1 MLTLVHDVT
10 CLEKCLVCSVMCC
23 ICCTR
28 GPIGT
33 MHMLMCIGGIVFAGY
48 CKWDY
53 DFIYEMNES
62 CKLCQHCLVIIITV
76 TCTTI
81 VIIIIIIFVVYGRRS
96 VSSVISLRLFMELLE
111 GRGCVV

>member
-33 MHMLMCIGGIVFAGY
+33 MYMLMCIGGIVFAGY

-53 DFIYEMNES
+53 DFI
-62 CKLCQHCLVIIITV
+62 L
-76 TCTTI
+76 
-81 VIIIIIIFVVYGRRS
+81 
-96 VSSVISLRLFMELLE
+96 
-111 GRGCVV
+111 